1 MWNSRD
7 ISKREEIRI
16 TIGEEQAMVPKG
28 TPVANCKRMPVLV
41 NRSMIKVRVA
51 MVRNTKKV
59 IMKLRGHGIQGG
71 ENKAGIAKVNMP
83 GQRTRIKAP
92 SPHSKLLNKIIIGI
106 INTSQM
112 GEVVKKITTT
122 MRLEEGESDRK
133 STEEIQEQTWPPVI
147 YEFDYQRSYRE
158 GWLNAWSVLIELSRL
173 LPHGTANPV
182 IK

>member
-16 TIGEEQAMVPKG
+16 TIGEEQAMVSKG

-51 MVRNTKKV
+51 MVRSTIKV
-59 IMKLRGHGIQGG
+59 IPELRGHGVQGG
-71 ENKAGIAKVNMP
+71 ENKAGIAQVNMP

-112 GEVVKKITTT
+112 GEVVKKITTI
-122 MRLEEGESDRK
+122 MRLEEGESDRM

-158 GWLNAWSVLIELSRL
+158 GWLNAWSVLTELSRL

>member
-1 MWNSRD
+1 M
-7 ISKREEIRI
+7 
-16 TIGEEQAMVPKG
+16 
-28 TPVANCKRMPVLV
+28 ANCKRMAVLV

-59 IMKLRGHGIQGG
+59 TQELKGHGVQGG
-71 ENKAGIAKVNMP
+71 ENKAGIAQVNMP

-158 GWLNAWSVLIELSRL
+158 GWLNAWSVLTELSRL

>member
-1 MWNSRD
+1 
-7 ISKREEIRI
+7 
-16 TIGEEQAMVPKG
+16 MVPKG
-28 TPVANCKRMPVLV
+28 TPVANCKRMLFMV

-51 MVRNTKKV
+51 MVRSTIKV
-59 IMKLRGHGIQGG
+59 IPELRGHGVQGG
-71 ENKAGIAKVNMP
+71 ENKAGIAQVNMP

-112 GEVVKKITTT
+112 GEVVKKITTI
-122 MRLEEGESDRK
+122 MRLEEGESDRM

-158 GWLNAWSVLIELSRL
+158 GWLNAWSVLTELSRL

>member
-16 TIGEEQAMVPKG
+16 TIGEEQAMVSKG
-28 TPVANCKRMPVLV
+28 TPVAHCKRMPVLV
-41 NRSMIKVRVA
+41 NRSMIKVRS
-51 MVRNTKKV
+51 TIKV
-59 IMKLRGHGIQGG
+59 ILELRGHVVQGG

-112 GEVVKKITTT
+112 GEVVKKTTII
-122 MRLEEGESDRK
+122 MRLEEGESVRM